1 MSGGAL
7 FRDRSRVCARGSS
20 RRARPRIAWMI
31 AVILAATATVGTRAA
46 HAQDRIGELTQ
57 TLSSTSEKARLAA
70 AVALGNIG
78 DRRAMK
84 PLVTALSDPSPQ
96 IRVVAAAALGKIG
109 HKATL
114 PALKGA
120 ANDDA
125 DATVRTI
132 AREAAILV
140 AKANQL
146 PSPWPDP
153 APAPAPAAA
162 VPAAPPRPGFGKQPR
177 ALEPAPEV
185 YVLVNTLAD
194 ESPGIADKT
203 TRKANAEIV
212 RQALADRCKQNP
224 GVTTSASEAKRFGL
238 AERHIDLSVVKMDVA
253 TAGPT
258 VEVAAELRLAISDG
272 RGKMLSFLSGGA
284 KLQVPKA
291 RFDARYLPKM
301 RREALE
307 NAVQGLFDKLVAHL
321 RDQRANS

>member
-1 MSGGAL
+1 M
-7 FRDRSRVCARGSS
+7 
-20 RRARPRIAWMI
+20 
-31 AVILAATATVGTRAA
+31 LAATAALGTRAA
-46 HAQDRIGELTQ
+46 HAQDRVDELTQ

-70 AVALGNIG
+70 AVALGNLG

-84 PLVTALSDPSPQ
+84 PLVTALADPSPQ
-96 IRVVAAAALGKIG
+96 IRVVAAAALGKLG

-125 DATVRTI
+125 DPTVRTI

-153 APAPAPAAA
+153 VLAA
-162 VPAAPPRPGFGKQPR
+162 VPAAAPAAPQRPGFGRQPR
-177 ALEPAPEV
+177 VLEPAPEV
-185 YVLVNTLAD
+185 YVLVNTSAD
-194 ESPGIADKT
+194 ESPGTADKAA
-203 TRKANAEIV
+203 RKEHAEII
-212 RQALADRCKQNP
+212 RQALADRCKQSP

-284 KLQVPKA
+284 KLQVPKS
-291 RFDARYLPKM
+291 RFDARYLPRM